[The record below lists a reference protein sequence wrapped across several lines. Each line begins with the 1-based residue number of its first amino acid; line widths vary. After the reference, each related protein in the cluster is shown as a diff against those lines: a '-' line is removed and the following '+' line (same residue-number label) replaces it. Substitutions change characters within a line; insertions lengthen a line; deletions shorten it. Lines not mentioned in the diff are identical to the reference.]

1 MFSLITFLLSLIA
14 VVAVKFGT
22 LSVLGRLHTSFI
34 IAVKSRP
41 LAILRRL
48 HTSFIITVKF
58 WSLTVLR
65 RLRASAVSVSEALI
79 AFLISYVGARSLPV
93 RTLAVSRSVVFSRG
107 RAATIIAL
115 SHG

>member
-1 MFSLITFLLSLIA
+1 MYPFNQDPLLIIARRQMFSLITFLLSLIA

-22 LSVLGRLHTSFI
+22 LSVLGRLHTAFI

-41 LAILRRL
+41 LAI
-48 HTSFIITVKF
+48 
-58 WSLTVLR
+58 LR

-79 AFLISYVGARSLPV
+79 ASLISSVGARSLPV

-107 RAATIIAL
+107 RATTIIAL